1 MVPILYLPRIST
13 SNIDAIAGNDYGSI
27 TNRQISFSPGDAT
40 QTVSVTIS
48 DDTTVE
54 NNERFRATLTAE
66 NGVDIRPGG
75 GEAIVT
81 IVDNDGAY
89 FVQLWICIKFNTNS

>member
-1 MVPILYLPRIST
+1 M
-13 SNIDAIAGNDYGSI
+13 DAIGGNDYGSVI
-27 TNRQISFSPGDAT
+27 NRQISFSPGSGAT
-40 QTVSVTIS
+40 QTVSVAIN

-66 NGVDIRPGG
+66 NGVNIRLGG
-75 GEAIVT
+75 GETTVT

-89 FVQLWICIKFNTNS
+89 LV

>member
-1 MVPILYLPRIST
+1 MYLPRIST
-13 SNIDAIAGNDYGSI
+13 SNIDAIGGNDYGSI
-27 TNRQISFSPGDAT
+27 TNRQISFSPGDGAT
-40 QTVSVTIS
+40 QTVSVTIR

-75 GEAIVT
+75 GEATVT

-89 FVQLWICIKFNTNS
+89 FIQLWICVKFNTNL